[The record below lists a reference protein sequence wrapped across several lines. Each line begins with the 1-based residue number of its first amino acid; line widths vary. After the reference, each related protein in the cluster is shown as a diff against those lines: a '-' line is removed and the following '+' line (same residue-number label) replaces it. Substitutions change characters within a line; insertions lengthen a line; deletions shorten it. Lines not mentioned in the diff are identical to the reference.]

1 MRCSSNSVY
10 YMIIIML
17 IDKKQILDNLCYTEL
32 VYARIRK
39 KLSIRMTDKEIE
51 NYIFQAI
58 EETPLEDFEKTG
70 KNYYIRNL
78 KRKIKI
84 TVNSYTTRVIT
95 ADKIIK

>member
-1 MRCSSNSVY
+1 M
-10 YMIIIML
+10 M

-32 VYARIRK
+32 VYGRIRK
-39 KLSIRMTDKEIE
+39 KLSIQMTNEEIE

-58 EETPLEDFEKTG
+58 VETPLENFEKTG

-78 KRKIKI
+78 NRKIQI
-84 TVNSYTTRVIT
+84 TINSYTTGIIT